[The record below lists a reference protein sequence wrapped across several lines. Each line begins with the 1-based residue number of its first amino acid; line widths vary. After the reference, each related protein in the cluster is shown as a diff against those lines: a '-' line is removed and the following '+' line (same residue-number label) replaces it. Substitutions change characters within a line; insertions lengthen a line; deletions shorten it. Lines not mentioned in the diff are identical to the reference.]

1 MKLNIND
8 IKYILKEVK
17 NRLCENYHGEIYH
30 FTSLIQGS
38 WIIDDDALYANISQS
53 DECEGVSDS
62 RKYIDSDT
70 PFISF
75 TRDKNY
81 SIQGHDR
88 SVVCFVFDGDAIQK
102 IRNARLYPFSFG
114 GYGREEAEE
123 RVYGVNI
130 KPLHKYIKR
139 IEIKLSDKPYSWASD
154 RDFDEE
160 YDLEMEFKA
169 KFPELDEK
177 GINKKIT
184 EYLLNKITKNSLL
197 GNKVIVKKI

>member
-1 MKLNIND
+1 MKLSAND

-17 NRLCENYHGEIYH
+17 NRIYENYHGEIYH

-38 WIIDDDALYANISQS
+38 WIVDDDALYANISQS
-53 DECEGVSDS
+53 DECEGVSDR
-62 RKYIDSDT
+62 RKYIDSDI

-114 GYGREEAEE
+114 GYGREESEE

-139 IEIKLSDKPYSWASD
+139 IEIKISNQPYSWASD
-154 RDFDEE
+154 RQFDEE
-160 YDLEMEFKA
+160 DDLYE
-169 KFPELDEK
+169 KFANKYPELNEN

-184 EYLLNKITKNSLL
+184 EFLLNKITKNNLL
-197 GNKVIVKKI
+197 GDKVIVKKL

>member
-1 MKLNIND
+1 MELSTND

-17 NRLCENYHGEIYH
+17 SRLYENYRGEIYH

-38 WIIDDDALYANISQS
+38 WIVDDNTLYANISQS
-53 DECEGVSDS
+53 DECEGVSDT

-81 SIQGHDR
+81 SIQGNDR
-88 SVVCFVFDGDAIQK
+88 STVCFVFDGDDIQK

-114 GYGREEAEE
+114 GYGREESEE
-123 RVYGVNI
+123 RIYGVNI

-139 IEIKLSDKPYSWASD
+139 IEVKISNRPYSWASD

-160 YDLEMEFKA
+160 YDLYEKFKS
-169 KFPELDEK
+169 KYPELNE
-177 GINKKIT
+177 NELHAKIT
-184 EYLLNKITKNSLL
+184 KYLLNKIAKNGLL
-197 GNKVIVKKI
+197 GNKVVVKKS